1 MDRSLNPLTGCRYL
15 LRQIHPLHKADAME
29 KLEVTIWNADGEV
42 VHHSVED
49 AGPGLTDEELRDA
62 VSMIE
67 HGTDARTAVML
78 AKQHQ

>member
-1 MDRSLNPLTGCRYL
+1 
-15 LRQIHPLHKADAME
+15 ME